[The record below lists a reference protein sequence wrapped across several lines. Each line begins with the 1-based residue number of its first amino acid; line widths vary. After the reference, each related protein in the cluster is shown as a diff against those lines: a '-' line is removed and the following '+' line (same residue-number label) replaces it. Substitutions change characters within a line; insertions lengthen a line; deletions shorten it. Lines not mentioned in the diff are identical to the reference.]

1 MLISQAYYNLN
12 FCETTL
18 LVQVNFHVTKSWF
31 EIEGQNMILLSVFGT
46 CGRKNGSQGVLESPN
61 LHFETLSTFG
71 ADVKGFWKQEHG
83 SVG

>member
-1 MLISQAYYNLN
+1 
-12 FCETTL
+12 
-18 LVQVNFHVTKSWF
+18 
-31 EIEGQNMILLSVFGT
+31 MILLSVFGT

-71 ADVKGFWKQEHG
+71 ADVKGFWKQEHE